1 MFKQMM
7 VARNVQMN
15 MEAIN
20 AMKKKGIQVDK
31 IERKVAKH
39 AVKQV
44 QGNVTNEE
52 DEIERVL
59 AESKALFVSYR
70 KNETLTVS

>member
-1 MFKQMM
+1 MM

-59 AESKALFVSYR
+59 AESKALFVSSH